1 MAIVQNPIT
10 GRTKKKFGNA
20 VFSKQFGKNTLR
32 TLPIEVK
39 NPKTPAQVKQRSAFK
54 AALFVVREFLPAVR
68 IGWKGRA
75 IHKSAFAMCMSDTL
89 MNAMK
94 TVGGVTSV
102 DVNKF
107 KVSDGNLDSFNEESW
122 SRPAPNKIN
131 VIWDPTEF
139 LPNSAGTDIIHICA
153 CNEDMNIVQ
162 LYLNA
167 AVRSD
172 GTATITLG
180 HPLAGTLNVYCL
192 AFTQSVRFDSRN
204 NLVGHTQYSGA
215 LQP

>member
-32 TLPIEVK
+32 SKPLEVK
-39 NPKTPAQVKQRSAFK
+39 NPKTAGQVAQRSAFK

-75 IHKSAFAMCMSDTL
+75 IHKSAFAMCMADTL
-89 MNAMK
+89 LNAMK

-107 KVSDGNLDSFNEESW
+107 NVSNGVLDSFNEESW
-122 SRPAPNKIN
+122 SRTSANTIN
-131 VIWDPTEF
+131 VIWDPLEF
-139 LPNSAGTDIIHICA
+139 LPNSSVTDIIHICA

-162 LYLNA
+162 LFLNA

-180 HPLAGTLNVYCL
+180 HPLAGITHV
-192 AFTQSVRFDSRN
+192 
-204 NLVGHTQYSGA
+204 
-215 LQP
+215 